1 MFFRDVWAGNR
12 REPAAWLVG
21 CSYPRG
27 TNMKRPYL
35 TATCLAGALLMGTL
49 PVHPE
54 NGRVVFAGSIVEPA
68 CPLRDGLLDCP
79 PGRPSTAIVRAL
91 DMRSAQRQIHAE
103 LFAYALQR
111 DRTAAWRVVDVTY
124 P

>member
-1 MFFRDVWAGNR
+1 
-12 REPAAWLVG
+12 
-21 CSYPRG
+21 
-27 TNMKRPYL
+27 MKHPYL
-35 TATCLAGALLMGTL
+35 IATCLGGALLVGTL

-54 NGRVVFAGSIVEPA
+54 DGRVVFAGSIVEPA
-68 CPLRDGLLDCP
+68 CPLRGGLLDCP

-91 DMRSAQRQIHAE
+91 DVRSAQRQIRAE

-111 DRTAAWRVVDVTY
+111 DPSAAWHVVDVTY